1 MLNTGYSVQEII
13 EYFKTYVPVKE
24 RIARKFKEYQELTEK
39 LKNGKKKRGIC
50 IFDPGN
56 NNICVPGDVS
66 ASEKMR
72 MLKDIMAGQNLSEK
86 VNGSFGNI
94 HCQRGLDKIL
104 DNSYDKFFEG
114 LPGFDE
120 DTIWR

>member
-1 MLNTGYSVQEII
+1 MSVS
-13 EYFKTYVPVKE
+13 
-24 RIARKFKEYQELTEK
+24 
-39 LKNGKKKRGIC
+39 
-50 IFDPGN
+50 
-56 NNICVPGDVS
+56 GDVS

-86 VNGSFGNI
+86 VNRGTFI
-94 HCQRGLDKIL
+94 ARGLDKIL

>member
-39 LKNGKKKRGIC
+39 LKNGEVRIC
-50 IFDPGN
+50 IRSGK
-56 NNICVPGDVS
+56 NNICVAGDVS

-86 VNGSFGNI
+86 VN
-94 HCQRGLDKIL
+94 
-104 DNSYDKFFEG
+104 
-114 LPGFDE
+114 
-120 DTIWR
+120 

>member
-39 LKNGKKKRGIC
+39 LKNGEERGIC
-50 IFDPGN
+50 IRSEK
-56 NNICVPGDVS
+56 NNICILGDVS

-86 VNGSFGNI
+86 VNWNFQNI
-94 HCQRGLDKIL
+94 HCQRSLDKIL
-104 DNSYDKFFEG
+104 YNSYDKFFEG
-114 LPGFDE
+114 LPGLDE

>member
-1 MLNTGYSVQEII
+1 MRNE
-13 EYFKTYVPVKE
+13 
-24 RIARKFKEYQELTEK
+24 
-39 LKNGKKKRGIC
+39 GIC
-50 IFDPGN
+50 IRSGK
-56 NNICVPGDVS
+56 NNICAAGDVS

-86 VNGSFGNI
+86 VNGNFQNI
-94 HCQRGLDKIL
+94 HCQRSLDKIL
-104 DNSYDKFFEG
+104 YNSYDKFFEG